1 MNYIKTMF
9 LFLFTA
15 SYFTDNWSYQNAKPC
30 SVLVGDTTDK
40 FQSSKVTTLEFSNKS
55 LTKPHQSATSSSS
68 GKEESYSRPRRSI
81 DGHANLSSV
90 SSTDSSNVD
99 MHEVLL
105 TTTLNTSPSLT
116 TLSLSHG
123 VSSEDNATQKFGVPT
138 VTYNA
143 SVYNSVGGSSTND
156 VLTNNSSITLKKTTP
171 ELHSKS
177 NITTK
182 PHDTMEIFP
191 INDLK
196 NNSNESIVEQPPD
209 FSTNTKSN
217 IAYDPK
223 DMQGDSLS
231 LESHHYLY
239 GWQKLWYLKDL
250 NKLEEVIGHIIPSKL
265 AETEKNLKKLRY
277 DNDRSFPGAQISIA
291 KQSVETAPATNTP
304 LNVTKTAP
312 TENTNILT
320 THNSNPQLQNKSLN
334 IIEIEKTSTNSSE
347 QLTES
352 FITESDSNIIT
363 SQTNIRSEH
372 TFSGTESSPIVTNP
386 TNHVNITSPPVNS
399 KPNETFTS
407 NIATE
412 TNSSDSTPNAKH
424 VLINLTISA
433 DDVNN
438 DSFKP
443 LYSLT
448 VTVPTFGE
456 VNEVPTVKITPINIE
471 PTMPTNFNKPVAI
484 DSSTKIPKTVN
495 TEDFGGS
502 CECSCPVCENTN
514 SSDDFYD
521 DSLEKTTP
529 TQQDG
534 ASLSSKYSSTE
545 YSTNVE
551 STESTSGIV
560 TDVATET
567 TDFTTPTQYFE
578 SRSTDNDYTAT
589 DLSTMTSIEPDIMTT
604 TDIPKC
610 ICPKLKPPPILILEG
625 EVSKHFRSDN
635 LLTIT
640 KTISVGSTQTKL
652 VSNILIRMTITRKSV
667 DNRCITNSK

>member
-1 MNYIKTMF
+1 MF

-40 FQSSKVTTLEFSNKS
+40 FQSSKVTTLESSNKS

-99 MHEVLL
+99 KHEVLL
-105 TTTLNTSPSLT
+105 TTTLNTSSSLT

-123 VSSEDNATQKFGVPT
+123 VSSEDNATQKLGVTT

-156 VLTNNSSITLKKTTP
+156 VLTNNSSITLKITTP

-177 NITTK
+177 SITTK
-182 PHDTMEIFP
+182 PQDTMEIFP

-196 NNSNESIVEQPPD
+196 NNSIERIVEQPPD

-217 IAYDPK
+217 IAYDPE

-231 LESHHYLY
+231 PVYSY
-239 GWQKLWYLKDL
+239 GLQKLRYLKLL
-250 NKLEEVIGHIIPSKL
+250 NRLHEVSEELHIIPSEL
-265 AETEKNLKKLRY
+265 AETENNLKKLRY
-277 DNDRSFPGAQISIA
+277 DNERSFPGAQTNIA
-291 KQSVETAPATNTP
+291 KQSAETAPVTNTP

-312 TENTNILT
+312 TENTYILT

-334 IIEIEKTSTNSSE
+334 IIEKEETSTNSSE
-347 QLTES
+347 Q
-352 FITESDSNIIT
+352 ITESDSNIIT

-372 TFSGTESSPIVTNP
+372 AFSETESSPIVTNP
-386 TNHVNITSPPVNS
+386 NNHVNITSPPVNS
-399 KPNETFTS
+399 KPTPNETSTS

-412 TNSSDSTPNAKH
+412 TNSSDSIPNAKH

-471 PTMPTNFNKPVAI
+471 PTMPTNFNKPVSI
-484 DSSTKIPKTVN
+484 DSSSKIPKIVN

-521 DSLEKTTP
+521 DSLEKITP

-560 TDVATET
+560 TDVAIET

-578 SRSTDNDYTAT
+578 SRSTENDYTAK
-589 DLSTMTSIEPDIMTT
+589 DLSTMISTEPDIMTT

-640 KTISVGSTQTKL
+640 KTISVGSTQTRL

>member
-1 MNYIKTMF
+1 MF

-40 FQSSKVTTLEFSNKS
+40 FQSSKVTTLESSNKS

-81 DGHANLSSV
+81 EGHANLSSV

-105 TTTLNTSPSLT
+105 NTTLNTSSSLT

-123 VSSEDNATQKFGVPT
+123 VSSEDNATQKLGVTT

-156 VLTNNSSITLKKTTP
+156 VLTNNSSITLKITTP
-171 ELHSKS
+171 ELYSKS
-177 NITTK
+177 NISTK
-182 PHDTMEIFP
+182 PQDTMEIFP

-196 NNSNESIVEQPPD
+196 NNSIVSIVEQPPD

-231 LESHHYLY
+231 LASHLVSY
-239 GWQKLWYLKDL
+239 GRQKLRLIKLL
-250 NKLEEVIGHIIPSKL
+250 NKYHEVSEHIIPSEL
-265 AETEKNLKKLRY
+265 AETENNLKKLRY
-277 DNDRSFPGAQISIA
+277 ENDRSFPGAQTNIA
-291 KQSVETAPATNTP
+291 KQSVNSAPVTNTP

-312 TENTNILT
+312 TESTNILT
-320 THNSNPQLQNKSLN
+320 THNSNPQVQIKSLN
-334 IIEIEKTSTNSSE
+334 IIEIEETSTHSSE

-372 TFSGTESSPIVTNP
+372 AFSGTESSPIVTNP

-399 KPNETFTS
+399 KLNETS

-471 PTMPTNFNKPVAI
+471 PTMPTNFNKPVSI
-484 DSSTKIPKTVN
+484 DSSIKIPKTVN

-521 DSLEKTTP
+521 DTIEKTTP

-534 ASLSSKYSSTE
+534 PTLSSEYSSTE

-551 STESTSGIV
+551 SIESTSGIV
-560 TDVATET
+560 TDVATDT
-567 TDFTTPTQYFE
+567 IDFTTPAQYFE
-578 SRSTDNDYTAT
+578 SRSTENDYTAK
-589 DLSTMTSIEPDIMTT
+589 DLSTMTSTEPDIMTT

-640 KTISVGSTQTKL
+640 KTISVGSTQTRL

>member
-1 MNYIKTMF
+1 MF

-40 FQSSKVTTLEFSNKS
+40 FQSSKVTTLESSNKS

-99 MHEVLL
+99 KHEVLL
-105 TTTLNTSPSLT
+105 TTTLNTSSSLT

-123 VSSEDNATQKFGVPT
+123 VSSEDNATQKLGVTT

-156 VLTNNSSITLKKTTP
+156 VLTNNSSITLKITTP

-177 NITTK
+177 SITTK
-182 PHDTMEIFP
+182 PQDTMEIFP

-196 NNSNESIVEQPPD
+196 NNSIERIVEQPPD

-217 IAYDPK
+217 IAYDPE

-231 LESHHYLY
+231 PVYSY
-239 GWQKLWYLKDL
+239 GLQKLRYLKLL
-250 NKLEEVIGHIIPSKL
+250 NRLHEVSEELHIIPSEL
-265 AETEKNLKKLRY
+265 AETENNLKKLRY
-277 DNDRSFPGAQISIA
+277 DNERSFPGAQTNIA
-291 KQSVETAPATNTP
+291 KQSAETAPVTNTP

-334 IIEIEKTSTNSSE
+334 IIEKEETSTNSSE
-347 QLTES
+347 Q
-352 FITESDSNIIT
+352 ITESDSNVIT

-372 TFSGTESSPIVTNP
+372 AFSETKSSPIVTNP
-386 TNHVNITSPPVNS
+386 NNHVNITSPPVNS
-399 KPNETFTS
+399 KPTPNETSTS

-412 TNSSDSTPNAKH
+412 TNSSDSIPNAKH

-471 PTMPTNFNKPVAI
+471 PTMPTNFNKPVSI
-484 DSSTKIPKTVN
+484 DSSSKIPKIVN

-521 DSLEKTTP
+521 DSLEKITP
-529 TQQDG
+529 PQQDG

-560 TDVATET
+560 TDVAIET

-578 SRSTDNDYTAT
+578 SRSTENDYTAK
-589 DLSTMTSIEPDIMTT
+589 DLSTMISTEPDIMTT

-640 KTISVGSTQTKL
+640 KTISVGSTQTRL

>member
-40 FQSSKVTTLEFSNKS
+40 FQSSKVTTLESSNKS

-99 MHEVLL
+99 KHEVLL
-105 TTTLNTSPSLT
+105 TTTLNTSSSLT

-123 VSSEDNATQKFGVPT
+123 VSSEDNATQKLGVTT

-156 VLTNNSSITLKKTTP
+156 VLTNNSSITLKITTP

-177 NITTK
+177 SITTK
-182 PHDTMEIFP
+182 PQDTMEIFP

-196 NNSNESIVEQPPD
+196 NNSIERIVEQPPD

-217 IAYDPK
+217 IAYDPE

-231 LESHHYLY
+231 PVYSY
-239 GWQKLWYLKDL
+239 GLQKLRYLKLL
-250 NKLEEVIGHIIPSKL
+250 NRLHEVSEELHIIPSEL
-265 AETEKNLKKLRY
+265 AETENNLKKLRY
-277 DNDRSFPGAQISIA
+277 DNERSFPGAQTNIA
-291 KQSVETAPATNTP
+291 KQSAETAPVTNTP

-334 IIEIEKTSTNSSE
+334 IIEKEETSTNSSE
-347 QLTES
+347 Q
-352 FITESDSNIIT
+352 ITESDSNVIT

-372 TFSGTESSPIVTNP
+372 AFSETESSPIVTNP
-386 TNHVNITSPPVNS
+386 NNHVNITSPPVNS
-399 KPNETFTS
+399 KPTPNETSTS

-412 TNSSDSTPNAKH
+412 TNSSDSIPNAKH

-471 PTMPTNFNKPVAI
+471 PTMPTNFNKPVSI
-484 DSSTKIPKTVN
+484 DSSSKIPKIVN

-521 DSLEKTTP
+521 DSLEKITP
-529 TQQDG
+529 PQQDG

-560 TDVATET
+560 TDVAIET

-578 SRSTDNDYTAT
+578 SRSTENDYTAK
-589 DLSTMTSIEPDIMTT
+589 DLSTMISTEPDIMTT

-640 KTISVGSTQTKL
+640 KTISVGSTQTRL